1 MRLAHKRQESRQRI
15 GRAKLLHLGKALDH
29 ISDKVTASIVDCL
42 RQGSHLVFS
51 IQRGDTGSVRKEFG
65 SLLHGVRPF
74 GVLCRLREL
83 FPMIQN
89 A

>member
-15 GRAKLLHLGKALDH
+15 GRAKLLHLGKSLDH
-29 ISDKVTASIVDCL
+29 ISDKVTVDCL
-42 RQGSHLVFS
+42 LQGFHLVFS
-51 IQRGDTGSVRKEFG
+51 IQRGDTGSVRKELG